1 MTGIFFGKMKM
12 KIQHYLC
19 RIKCD
24 GNKGV
29 MTSWDE
35 TLNFVSND
43 QQIEKSIRY
52 EKIKKVDDLDQYK
65 KLGNFLLYLTTPLV
79 ALIII
84 YEENVGLSKLH
95 FMMGFYISIA
105 IAFAGVYL
113 SMRSGMIIHHFDN
126 SNNLIST
133 RFGGY
138 KKDIHL
144 LMKVIL
150 GKIKKIVEKNVEK
163 MSVS

>member
-1 MTGIFFGKMKM
+1 MTGIFFGRMKM

-29 MTSWDE
+29 IASWDE
-35 TLNFVSND
+35 TLKFLSND

-52 EKIKKVDDLDQYK
+52 EKIKKIDDLDRYK
-65 KLGNFLLYLTTPLV
+65 KLGYFLPFLTIPFA

-84 YEENVGLSKLH
+84 YEEHVDLSKLH
-95 FMMGFYISIA
+95 IMMGFYISIA

-113 SMRSGMIIHHFDN
+113 SMRSGIVIHHFDS

-163 MSVS
+163 YSV